1 MNTRASVVLF
11 LAALLL
17 APLTGRLNAQSN
29 LMEELKAQPEV
40 ISNVATSV
48 KLWFPVGER
57 LTYSV
62 HWGLFHVADA
72 VISTDW
78 VRWTDGRPVV
88 RIRLRTISNK
98 FIHSIYPV
106 NDQIDSYI
114 DPDTFLPI
122 RFVKDMN
129 EGRRHELAITDFDHA
144 AREAR
149 WRKMVR
155 TFKDW
160 KLPIAAD
167 TRDIP
172 SLFYWLRKDG
182 VASGVTNRYQVM
194 ADDKIYDLILA
205 AEDKQESLPVPGF
218 SPVPCFQVS
227 PEALFEGLFVRKGK
241 LTAWVSKG
249 APCLIT
255 RMDGEVP
262 VARIRIRLAKIEGPD
277 WQSWSN
283 VWSAARS
290 GAPPG

>member
-1 MNTRASVVLF
+1 MIKHSVLGLVL
-11 LAALLL
+11 AVLL
-17 APLTGRLNAQSN
+17 AGFLPRSLSAQTN
-29 LMEELKAQPEV
+29 LMEELTRQPPV
-40 ISNVATSV
+40 ISNATDAV

-57 LTYSV
+57 LTYTV
-62 HWGLFHVADA
+62 HWGVIHVADA

-78 VRWTDGRPVV
+78 VRWPDGRLIV

-114 DPDTFLPI
+114 DPVTFLPV

-129 EGRRHELAITDFDHA
+129 EGSRHELAITDFDHA

-149 WRKMVR
+149 WRKRVR
-155 TFKDW
+155 HFKDW

-182 VASGVTNRYQVM
+182 MTAGVTNRYQVM
-194 ADDKIYDLILA
+194 ADDKIYDLA
-205 AEDKQESLPVPGF
+205 MTPEDKQESLTVPGF
-218 SPVPCFQVS
+218 GPVPCLQVS
-227 PEALFEGLFVRKGK
+227 PEASFEGLFVRKGK
-241 LTAWVSKG
+241 VTAWVSKG

-277 WQSWSN
+277 VQAWSN
-283 VWSAARS
+283 VWSSAQSGGNAR
-290 GAPPG
+290 